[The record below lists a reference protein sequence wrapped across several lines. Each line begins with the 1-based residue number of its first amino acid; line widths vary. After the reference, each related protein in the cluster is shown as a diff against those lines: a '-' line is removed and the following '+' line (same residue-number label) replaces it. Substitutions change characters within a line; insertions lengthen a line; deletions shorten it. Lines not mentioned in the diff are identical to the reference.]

1 MKDLLGCEILVLEKV
16 GKTPALR
23 QKRSEWG
30 TRGRLTPRND
40 ASGSLRRPTLRS
52 GACSIQRRLPGIVE
66 SAGIVFAALFALLF
80 CGVVGA
86 ATARGT
92 VYNRTT
98 GRPAAGVELA
108 LLDMMA
114 GASQVAATKSDE
126 QGQFTFDNDGI
137 GRGPMLIRASFAG
150 VTFNTALP
158 PGRPSVDVD
167 VFEVSKDPKMITVVS
182 HIVVFQPRGDT
193 LLVGEEYVVQNSSQ
207 PARAY
212 FRGEGDF
219 DFGIPENAK
228 LQNVST
234 TSSTG
239 MPVQQAAIDKAK
251 GRNAIAYTF
260 RPGETSIRLSYEV
273 PYAGNAAA
281 LKLPSTYADMKMLVV
296 APPGVTIAG
305 EGLSAAGQEQGM
317 MVYTHAPLAAEGTL
331 ALNVSGVGAPG
342 SPQDGQPAGDAGGA
356 AEQSAPAGQ
365 GGMPQQGNSRL
376 GGEEIQAVPG
386 RLDVLK
392 WPILVGFAALFALGA
407 VVLTRKQVV
416 VSVPVGAKRAEA
428 HGGSVSVKSPV
439 LSAAQADVQA
449 QVNLSLD
456 ALKDALFRLELRRQ
470 AGTISEEEYAAER
483 EGMEKR
489 LRDLVRG

>member
-1 MKDLLGCEILVLEKV
+1 M
-16 GKTPALR
+16 T
-23 QKRSEWG
+23 EW
-30 TRGRLTPRND
+30 RGI
-40 ASGSLRRPTLRS
+40 G
-52 GACSIQRRLPGIVE
+52 
-66 SAGIVFAALFALLF
+66 AGILI
-80 CGVVGA
+80 CSVVLGFLVGGKVEA

-92 VYNRTT
+92 VFNRTT
-98 GRPAAGVELA
+98 GNPVAGVELS

-114 GASQVAATKSDE
+114 GASQVAATKSDA
-126 QGQFTFDNDGI
+126 QGQFTFENDGI

-167 VFEVSKDPKMITVVS
+167 VFEVSKDPKMITAVS
-182 HIVVFQPRGDT
+182 HIVVFQPRGET
-193 LLVGEEYVVQNSSQ
+193 LLVGEEYVVQNNSQ

-219 DFGIPENAK
+219 DFAIPEDAK
-228 LQNVST
+228 LQNIST

-239 MPVQQAAIDKAK
+239 MPVAQAGIEKGK

-273 PYAGNAAA
+273 PYTGNAAA
-281 LKLPSTYADMKMLVV
+281 LKLAASYAGAKMLVV
-296 APPGVTIAG
+296 APPGITLAA
-305 EGLSAAGQEQGM
+305 EGLTASGEEQGM
-317 MVYTHAPLAAEGTL
+317 MVYSHAPLAANGVF
-331 ALNVSGVGAPG
+331 AVKISGIAAAG
-342 SPQDGQPAGDAGGA
+342 SQQAGDTGGG
-356 AEQSAPAGQ
+356 EQAAPAGQ

-376 GGEEIQAVPG
+376 GSEDIQAVPG

-392 WPILVGFAALFALGA
+392 WPILVGFAVLFALGA

-416 VSVPVGAKRAEA
+416 VATVAAPTAPQVA
-428 HGGSVSVKSPV
+428 VKNATPAV
-439 LSAAQADVQA
+439 AAAATVQADVNA
-449 QVNLSLD
+449 QVTSSLD

-470 AGTISEEEYAAER
+470 AGTISEEEYAQER
-483 EGMEKR
+483 VRMEKT